1 MDNEDEDDFQFPP
14 APRTESRQT
23 PVFESLKQARESGTD
38 VDSHGSYVNIN
49 SEENYVNLEGA
60 EGGSSEEKEKEYLEV
75 LPLEAERTRPHKQK
89 GPSRGKAS
97 LDEQTAD
104 SDYVNVP

>member
-1 MDNEDEDDFQFPP
+1 MSDEDEDDFQFPP

-38 VDSHGSYVNIN
+38 VDSHGSYVNI
-49 SEENYVNLEGA
+49 
-60 EGGSSEEKEKEYLEV
+60 SSEEKEKEYLEV